1 MFFKRSCHILRGLVS
16 AAVSVAMNAVASVV
30 SVATNAVTSV
40 ASVAASVVVP
50 VTESVATRVLAP
62 VCIVVAA
69 ITVYGCSS
77 ASRVVRAIDSG
88 VAPDISI
95 RKDID
100 GCDRDRDADGAS
112 SVQKSSGQGDG
123 EWRNDVGKN
132 SGTGNVM
139 NDSRSV
145 GDGGPI
151 IMNAI
156 RDSET
161 GEMVATDV
169 INASKVTARF
179 NNVAE
184 RLGYITISFDVSVPA
199 PLLSSSLQLRFSP
212 RLYLQKDSLSMDEI
226 KITGE
231 KYRGR
236 QLRGYERYR
245 DFIAS
250 ILTDTSDWVMMRQ
263 LELFISRNYPETYSM
278 RRDSSI
284 VPEPYATS
292 HFGVSQREAL
302 LHYSN
307 TLRHRMNDRKLRNRD
322 KMFRKYVKD
331 PLEME
336 GVRLDTVICGATGDF
351 SYTYFYTFKSRP
363 GLRKAVLKMAGSV
376 YEDGAKLRDLP
387 SPAELTY
394 YISSLSTLADM
405 TPRYVMKISE
415 RVVRDNTVALID
427 FKTGRYD
434 IDTTLGCNASELARI
449 GRCIGDVFSEQSL
462 VLDSLLISASCSPE
476 GSYRSNA
483 VLALNRSR
491 AVRDYISENLDVDR
505 QLHDSMMVV
514 SAIPENWAKFE
525 KMVIHDTLLT
535 SAAKDKILF
544 EISLEKDHDVR
555 ERNISKLPEYKYLRE
570 KIYPSLRS
578 VSFDFHLHRR
588 GMVKDT
594 VCTTE
599 IDTAYMAGVEALM
612 SLDYPSAVERLR
624 PYRDYNSALAYL
636 AASYNY
642 SALELLNGLDKD
654 ASVAYLLAV
663 VNARLG
669 NMDLALKSLT
679 EAIAEDRSLRY
690 RANLDPELSDLVNKV
705 PSLEYQIDED

>member
-1 MFFKRSCHILRGLVS
+1 MRDLASV
-16 AAVSVAMNAVASVV
+16 AVSVAVHAVASVASAVAHAVASV
-30 SVATNAVTSV
+30 SV
-40 ASVAASVVVP
+40 SVAASVVLSVAASVVTLVLVP
-50 VTESVATRVLAP
+50 VGAA
-62 VCIVVAA
+62 VVAA
-69 ITVYGCSS
+69 ITVSGCSS
-77 ASRVVRAIDSG
+77 ATRVVRAIDSG

-100 GCDRDRDADGAS
+100 GYGKDGNCGDAS
-112 SVQKSSGQGDG
+112 SAQKLSEPCGG
-123 EWRNDVGKN
+123 EWRNGVGKTGN
-132 SGTGNVM
+132 TGNVM
-139 NDSRSV
+139 NDTWN
-145 GDGGPI
+145 GGEPI

-199 PLLSSSLQLRFSP
+199 PLLSSSLQLRFKP
-212 RLYLQKDSLSMDEI
+212 CLYILEDSLSIDEL

-284 VPEPYATS
+284 VPEPDALS

-331 PLEME
+331 PLGME

-351 SYTYFYTFKSRP
+351 SYTYYYTFKSRP
-363 GLRKAVLKMAGSV
+363 GLRKAVLKVPGSV

-387 SPAELTY
+387 LPAELTY
-394 YISSLSTLADM
+394 YISSLSTLADR

-427 FKTGRYD
+427 FKTGKYD
-434 IDTTLGCNASELARI
+434 IDTALGCNSSELARI

-476 GSYRSNA
+476 GSYKSNA

-535 SAAKDKILF
+535 SDTKDKILF
-544 EISLEKDHDVR
+544 EISSEKDHDVR
-555 ERNISKLPEYKYLRE
+555 ERNISRLPEYKYLRE

-594 VCTTE
+594 VCTTDL
-599 IDTAYMAGVEALM
+599 DTVYMAGVEALI

-642 SALELLNGLDKD
+642 SALDVLNGLDKD
-654 ASVAYLLAV
+654 ASVSYLLAV

-669 NMDLALKSLT
+669 NMDIALKYLT

-705 PSLEYQIDED
+705 PPLEYQGYED